1 MKSAGLAVAD
11 SPAALGTTLSK
22 VLNGGGKSWFAR

>member
-1 MKSAGLAVAD
+1 MRSAGIAMAK

-22 VLNGGGKSWFAR
+22 VLKG